1 MRMIFMGTPD
11 FAVPCLQAMIDT
23 GHEICGVFTQ
33 PDKPKG
39 RGYTLTPPPV
49 KELAVQ
55 HGLSVYQPTTFRTK
69 EAEELVAS
77 LRPEIIIVVAYG
89 KLLPKSILDI
99 PPKGCINVHG
109 SLLPKYRGAAPIQW
123 AVINGEK
130 TTGVT
135 TMYMDEGLDTGDILL
150 MEETPIQPNETA
162 GELFDRLSQLGAK
175 VLKDTLQKIED
186 GSITRTPQP
195 KESASYASML
205 GKELCQVN
213 WGQPAATI
221 HNLVRG
227 LSPWP
232 VATSVYQNKRIK
244 LHRTEVVADLQTKE
258 APGQVL
264 PGKEFLVAC
273 GGGTVLRLLTVQ
285 YEGGKQ
291 MGGSDFLRGHPAQAD
306 THMG

>member
-11 FAVPCLQAMIDT
+11 FAVPCLQAMIDA

-55 HGLSVYQPTTFRTK
+55 HGLPVYQPTTFRTK

-89 KLLPKSILDI
+89 RLLPKAILDI

-162 GELFDRLSQLGAK
+162 GELFDRLSLLGAK
-175 VLKDTLQKIED
+175 VLLDTLQKIED

-195 KESASYASML
+195 KEGASYASML
-205 GKELCQVN
+205 GKELCQVD

-227 LSPWP
+227 LLPWP
-232 VATSVYQNKRIK
+232 VATSVYKGKRIK
-244 LHRTEVVADLQTKE
+244 LHRTEVVDLQTNL

-291 MGGSDFLRGHPAQAD
+291 MGGSDFLRGHPAQAN

>member
-1 MRMIFMGTPD
+1 M
-11 FAVPCLQAMIDT
+11 V
-23 GHEICGVFTQ
+23 
-33 PDKPKG
+33 
-39 RGYTLTPPPV
+39 
-49 KELAVQ
+49 
-55 HGLSVYQPTTFRTK
+55 S
-69 EAEELVAS
+69 S

-89 KLLPKSILDI
+89 RLLPKAILDI

-162 GELFDRLSQLGAK
+162 GELFDRLSLLGAK
-175 VLKDTLQKIED
+175 VLLDTLQKIED

-195 KESASYASML
+195 KEGASYASML
-205 GKELCQVN
+205 GKELCQVD

-232 VATSVYQNKRIK
+232 VATSVYQGKRIK
-244 LHRTEVVADLQTKE
+244 LHRTEFVDLQTNL

-291 MGGSDFLRGHPAQAD
+291 MGGSDFLRGHPAQAN